1 MKQKTQNINQITEGI
16 IWRQLL
22 LFFFPIVFG
31 TFFQQLYN
39 TIDTVIVGQFVGKA
53 ALASV
58 GGSATQLINLVV
70 GFFTGLS
77 SGASVVIAQF
87 FGAKDERSVKESLHT
102 AYAFSILG
110 SIVISALGIGLA
122 PQLLRWMNTP
132 EELLADSTLYLRIY
146 FAGILFVFIFN
157 VGSSILRAVGDSKN
171 PLYYLIACCFIN
183 IFLDLLFVIVF
194 HLGVAGVAYATF
206 LSQAISALLVTHK
219 LMTSHSILTLKIRD
233 IRLHKNVLKSQLWI
247 GLPAGFQSVMYSISN
262 VIIQA
267 ALNRFGTDTVA
278 AWSAYGKLDA
288 IFWMVSG
295 AIGISITTFVGQNY
309 GARKYDRVHKS
320 VRICLGIDSIIS
332 VILIVFLML
341 FRVPLFRLFTQDPS
355 VIRIGSDM
363 LALITP
369 CYIFF
374 VFIEVLAGALR
385 GMGDVMIPTLITL
398 LGVCVLRL
406 IWIAVVLQI
415 SPTVNAIIYSYPVMI
430 ATAVLFII
438 YYLYKKKT
446 DIEIIKEEAQQ
457 NRSTPL
463 FCCASSPLYEM
474 SPPSGKS
481 G

>member
-415 SPTVNAIIYSYPVMI
+415 SPTVNTIIYSYPTTWI

-438 YYLYKKKT
+438 YYLYKKKR
-446 DIEIIKEEAQQ
+446 I
-457 NRSTPL
+457 L
-463 FCCASSPLYEM
+463 
-474 SPPSGKS
+474 KS
-481 G
+481 

>member
-415 SPTVNAIIYSYPVMI
+415 SPTVNAIIYSYPVTWI

-438 YYLYKKKT
+438 YYLYKKKR
-446 DIEIIKEEAQQ
+446 ILKA
-457 NRSTPL
+457 
-463 FCCASSPLYEM
+463 
-474 SPPSGKS
+474 
-481 G
+481 

>member
-58 GGSATQLINLVV
+58 GGSATQLLNLVV

-415 SPTVNAIIYSYPVMI
+415 SPTVNAIIYSYPVTWI
-430 ATAVLFII
+430 APAVLFII
-438 YYLYKKKT
+438 YYLYKKKR
-446 DIEIIKEEAQQ
+446 I
-457 NRSTPL
+457 L
-463 FCCASSPLYEM
+463 
-474 SPPSGKS
+474 KS
-481 G
+481 

>member
-247 GLPAGFQSVMYSISN
+247 GLPSGFQSVMYSISN

-415 SPTVNAIIYSYPVMI
+415 SPTVNAIIYSYPVTWI

-438 YYLYKKKT
+438 YYLYKKKR
-446 DIEIIKEEAQQ
+446 ILKA
-457 NRSTPL
+457 
-463 FCCASSPLYEM
+463 
-474 SPPSGKS
+474 
-481 G
+481 

>member
-267 ALNRFGTDTVA
+267 TLNRFGTDTVA

-415 SPTVNAIIYSYPVMI
+415 SPTVNAIIYSYPVTWI

-438 YYLYKKKT
+438 YYLYKKKR
-446 DIEIIKEEAQQ
+446 I
-457 NRSTPL
+457 L
-463 FCCASSPLYEM
+463 
-474 SPPSGKS
+474 KS
-481 G
+481 

>member
-267 ALNRFGTDTVA
+267 TLNRFGTDTVA

-415 SPTVNAIIYSYPVMI
+415 SPTVNTIIYSYPATWI

-438 YYLYKKKT
+438 YYLYKKKR
-446 DIEIIKEEAQQ
+446 I
-457 NRSTPL
+457 L
-463 FCCASSPLYEM
+463 
-474 SPPSGKS
+474 KS
-481 G
+481 

>member
-355 VIRIGSDM
+355 VFRIGSDM

-415 SPTVNAIIYSYPVMI
+415 SPTVNAIIYSYPVTWI

-438 YYLYKKKT
+438 YYLYKKKR
-446 DIEIIKEEAQQ
+446 ILKA
-457 NRSTPL
+457 
-463 FCCASSPLYEM
+463 
-474 SPPSGKS
+474 
-481 G
+481 